1 MSKAP
6 QITLDQFKSQ
16 AKARKVYI
24 FAVNLEGIGFLKLF
38 TRLGLEIGGFIDSR
52 PIPGANK
59 RGQPVIHPD
68 KFFAELAGD
77 ALVVITAKHRQTK
90 RQAME
95 RCEQAGLKRG
105 ETFFT
110 TTDLCDYLP
119 TIEIAG
125 LCNLR
130 CISCN
135 MGIPGANL
143 KGGYMSAADYRQVL
157 TKMREEIPFLNS
169 VYLYLWGEPL
179 LNPEIGDI
187 IRITSELGV
196 ACEIST
202 NLNDARNL
210 EKVVQAQPEV
220 LVVPCSGVGE
230 NFDLT
235 RTGGHWEVFKKN
247 LYRLRELID
256 QYGTD
261 TAVRVHYHMYKHN
274 MDEDFDTI
282 KAMAEELGFQFL
294 PILAQIFPEY
304 VLRNVIYGEP
314 IPPQMLRA
322 NDLLYF
328 PIADQLAYAQQNT
341 SRNCFM
347 LKVFPVVRWDT
358 SVVHCSNLT
367 FPVLTSNY
375 LEHSLDELLKQRYDN
390 KFCNTCMDHSM
401 HRFFDVA
408 ASIKEVDGKRT
419 VVRD

>member
-1 MSKAP
+1 MTDTP
-6 QITLDQFKSQ
+6 QMTRERFQSL
-16 AKARKVYI
+16 AKGRKIYI
-24 FAVNLEGIGFLKLF
+24 YSVNLEGIGFLKLF
-38 TRLGLEIGGFIDSR
+38 TRLGLDIGGFIDSR
-52 PIPGANK
+52 PIPGGVK
-59 RGQPVIHPD
+59 RGAPVIHPD
-68 KFFAELAGD
+68 SFFAEHASQ

-90 RQAME
+90 REAMA
-95 RCEQAGLKRG
+95 RCEESGLLRG
-105 ETFFT
+105 TSFFI

-125 LCNLR
+125 MCNLR

-135 MGIPGANL
+135 MGLPGANK
-143 KGGYMSAADYRQVL
+143 KGGFMSAASYRQVL
-157 TKMREEIPFLNS
+157 TKMCDEIPFLNS

-179 LNPEIGDI
+179 LNPEIADI

-202 NLNDARNL
+202 NLNDARTL
-210 EKVVQAQPEV
+210 EKVIQAQPEV
-220 LVVPCSGVGE
+220 LVVPCSGVGA

-235 RTGGHWEVFKKN
+235 RTGGKWEVFKKN
-247 LYRLRELID
+247 LYDLRRLID
-256 QYGTD
+256 LHGAD

-274 MDEDFDTI
+274 MDEDYDAI
-282 KAMAEELGFQFL
+282 AQMAAELGFQFL

-314 IPPQMLRA
+314 IPPQMLQA

-328 PIADQLAYAQQNT
+328 PIADQLAYAQQNS

-347 LKVFPVVRWDT
+347 MKVFPVVRWDS

-367 FPVLTSNY
+367 FPILSASY
-375 LEHSLDELLKQRYDN
+375 LEHSLDDLLSIRRDN
-390 KFCNTCMDHSM
+390 QFCTTCMDHGM

-408 ASIKEVDGKRT
+408 ASIKVVDGKRT

>member
-1 MSKAP
+1 
-6 QITLDQFKSQ
+6 
-16 AKARKVYI
+16 
-24 FAVNLEGIGFLKLF
+24 
-38 TRLGLEIGGFIDSR
+38 
-52 PIPGANK
+52 
-59 RGQPVIHPD
+59 
-68 KFFAELAGD
+68 
-77 ALVVITAKHRQTK
+77 
-90 RQAME
+90 
-95 RCEQAGLKRG
+95 
-105 ETFFT
+105 
-110 TTDLCDYLP
+110 
-119 TIEIAG
+119 
-125 LCNLR
+125 
-130 CISCN
+130 
-135 MGIPGANL
+135 
-143 KGGYMSAADYRQVL
+143 
-157 TKMREEIPFLNS
+157 
-169 VYLYLWGEPL
+169 
-179 LNPEIGDI
+179 
-187 IRITSELGV
+187 
-196 ACEIST
+196 
-202 NLNDARNL
+202 
-210 EKVVQAQPEV
+210 
-220 LVVPCSGVGE
+220 
-230 NFDLT
+230 
-235 RTGGHWEVFKKN
+235 
-247 LYRLRELID
+247 
-256 QYGTD
+256 
-261 TAVRVHYHMYKHN
+261 